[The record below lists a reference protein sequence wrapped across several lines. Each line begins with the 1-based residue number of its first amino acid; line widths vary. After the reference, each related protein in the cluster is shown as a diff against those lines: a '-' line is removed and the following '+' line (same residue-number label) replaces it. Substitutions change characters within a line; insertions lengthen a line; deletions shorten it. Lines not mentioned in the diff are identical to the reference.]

1 MTDTPAPSHE
11 QPNFVRWE
19 ACKDCGA
26 PAQRLR
32 NDQGADTVVC
42 MNSADHT
49 REAPR
54 TDAKEEQAV
63 QKRVEEAV
71 QKSEQAKE
79 KFAAAEEE
87 IAAALKEGDKERIEA
102 AMATKGDAIEEH
114 VLAVKEKQEARLDDP
129 PTPPKIEPPAEQGDP
144 SAE

>member
-1 MTDTPAPSHE
+1 MSDTPAPSHE

-19 ACKDCGA
+19 ACKDCGG
-26 PAQRLR
+26 PAQRFR
-32 NDQGADTVVC
+32 NDEGPDTVAC
-42 MNSADHT
+42 MKSAEHT

-54 TDAKEEQAV
+54 TDAKEEQAA
-63 QKRVEEAV
+63 QERFEEAV

-87 IAAALKEGDKERIEA
+87 IAEALKEGDKERIEA

-129 PTPPKIEPPAEQGDP
+129 PTPPKLDPPAEQSDP
-144 SAE
+144 PTE

>member
-1 MTDTPAPSHE
+1 
-11 QPNFVRWE
+11 
-19 ACKDCGA
+19 
-26 PAQRLR
+26 
-32 NDQGADTVVC
+32 
-42 MNSADHT
+42 MNSGEHT

-54 TDAKEEQAV
+54 TDAREEQAV
-63 QKRVEEAV
+63 QQRVEEAV

-87 IAAALKEGDKERIEA
+87 IAEALKEGDKERIEA

-129 PTPPKIEPPAEQGDP
+129 PTPPKLDPPVEQLDP
-144 SAE
+144 PTE